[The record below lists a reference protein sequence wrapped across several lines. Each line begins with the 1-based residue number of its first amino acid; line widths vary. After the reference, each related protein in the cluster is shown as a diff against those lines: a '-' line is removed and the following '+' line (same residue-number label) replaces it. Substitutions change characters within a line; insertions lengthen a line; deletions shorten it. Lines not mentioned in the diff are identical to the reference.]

1 MAICRDAQPASASM
15 IHARN
20 SDTRTLDVP
29 RFNEAF
35 MMHTSTSLH
44 YGVIASCDIASRMMQ
59 GSAGRSL
66 VKEMHAEAISFRH
79 ATRRSEESRVGKEW
93 VSLGGSRWSRYN
105 YKNNY
110 T

>member
-66 VKEMHAEAISFRH
+66 VQEMHDEAISFRH
-79 ATRRSEESRVGKEW
+79 ATRHIEHELRSEERRVGKEW
-93 VSLGGSRWSRYN
+93 FI
-105 YKNNY
+105 